1 MVLLPNSHESHWQ
14 PTSSGSEINYL
25 VDAPPLPLSRNSE
38 NHTLRPRHIDM
49 TERLSEISRAFA
61 FMDAL
66 FDELWLFVSQITQ
79 SPVCHYGQSFPS
91 TPQTLDLPLAY
102 PGQPVHNIRSP
113 SADFQPSN
121 EELECLWLSKGTRS
135 PCNRRFASRMDL
147 IDHLSHAH
155 EVNGTAKRNIRCRR
169 LLDVNNLK
177 TTVAC
182 PHLLNSPWYAAFYWC
197 QCAANHDALGS
208 VLLLCWA
215 PQLYRHYHARNNE
228 FSSSI
233 QRRSQTSVPA
243 GAPTLV
249 KSRMHSRAVWWAGE
263 GESVSLGRIEVS
275 DAFSSTYSC

>member
-169 LLDVNNLK
+169 LLDVNNLLVCGREVRRASFPRHTDTHLK

-182 PHLLNSPWYAAFYWC
+182 PHLGCHKYYSR
-197 QCAANHDALGS
+197 HD
-208 VLLLCWA
+208 VLRKHLKTHTC
-215 PQLYRHYHARNNE
+215 
-228 FSSSI
+228 
-233 QRRSQTSVPA
+233 
-243 GAPTLV
+243 
-249 KSRMHSRAVWWAGE
+249 
-263 GESVSLGRIEVS
+263 
-275 DAFSSTYSC
+275 